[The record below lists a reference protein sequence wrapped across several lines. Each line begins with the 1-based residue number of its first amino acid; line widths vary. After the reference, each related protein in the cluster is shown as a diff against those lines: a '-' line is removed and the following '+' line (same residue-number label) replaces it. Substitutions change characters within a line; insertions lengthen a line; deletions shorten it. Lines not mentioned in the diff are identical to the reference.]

1 MNRVLSYDR
10 FKLHKSKFWWICIL
24 ISMAIADLTIFT
36 FAAGASKLGAKVIP
50 FSYYRTVTN
59 PSTLIFL
66 IIVCMFIGT
75 DFKTGTIKNVASKG
89 IKRHE
94 IVLSKL
100 IWSYILAIVFVAL
113 TVATAL
119 ATMIIFTKT
128 SIKSSELIEILK
140 LSGLSIL
147 SLWAFSSIY
156 TLITFIVKS
165 SGAAIAI
172 SIILS
177 IFSTIIITLVEQL
190 ILKSKNISRL
200 FPNFIATIASGASTA
215 KSTTIFIIAMF
226 VWIIVCSALTI
237 LIFQKQDIK

>member
-100 IWSYILAIVFVAL
+100 I
-113 TVATAL
+113 
-119 ATMIIFTKT
+119 
-128 SIKSSELIEILK
+128 
-140 LSGLSIL
+140 
-147 SLWAFSSIY
+147 
-156 TLITFIVKS
+156 
-165 SGAAIAI
+165 
-172 SIILS
+172 
-177 IFSTIIITLVEQL
+177 
-190 ILKSKNISRL
+190 
-200 FPNFIATIASGASTA
+200 
-215 KSTTIFIIAMF
+215 
-226 VWIIVCSALTI
+226 
-237 LIFQKQDIK
+237 